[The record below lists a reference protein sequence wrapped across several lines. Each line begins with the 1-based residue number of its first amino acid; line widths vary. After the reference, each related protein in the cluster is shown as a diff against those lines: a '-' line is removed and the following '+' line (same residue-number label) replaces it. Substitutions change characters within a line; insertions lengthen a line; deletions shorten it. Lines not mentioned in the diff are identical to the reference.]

1 LRLNSVALV
10 FVGLASAA
18 FPIHAEQKFVLQ
30 PQAGVSGTGMHAA
43 VNLPD
48 YVPVINYDQFL
59 LASRGDDFGD
69 NDGISSETRRAAEAL
84 SAKFAAPA
92 SGSRTAAAQDPT
104 NPTTLDA
111 SSDPKR
117 IIKVAELLGSDDL
130 VDPAKVASVVAT
142 AETPKAEPPRSAVR
156 VAAREPRRVVISHP
170 KVAKRGVSRLR
181 QQHNRVASAAMPQRS
196 KSTAYSGIGADLER
210 LVGFGTLT
218 PDNRLTN

>member
-1 LRLNSVALV
+1 LRLNAVALV

-18 FPIHAEQKFVLQ
+18 FPIHAEQKFVVQ
-30 PQAGVSGTGMHAA
+30 PQAGVSGTGIHAS
-43 VNLPD
+43 VKLPD

-59 LASRGDDFGD
+59 LASRGDDFGTD
-69 NDGISSETRRAAEAL
+69 DGISSATRTAAEAL

-92 SGSRTAAAQDPT
+92 GGSQTAVAQDPT
-104 NPTTLDA
+104 NPSILDA

-170 KVAKRGVSRLR
+170 KVAKRGVSR
-181 QQHNRVASAAMPQRS
+181 QQRNRVASAAMPQRS
-196 KSTAYSGIGADLER
+196 KSTAYKGIGADLER